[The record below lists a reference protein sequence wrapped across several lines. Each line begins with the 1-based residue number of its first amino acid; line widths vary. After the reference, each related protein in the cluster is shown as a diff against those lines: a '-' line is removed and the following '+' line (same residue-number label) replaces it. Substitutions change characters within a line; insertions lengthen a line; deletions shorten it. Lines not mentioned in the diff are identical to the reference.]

1 MTCSWRLKYAGLLT
15 HLSGRDT
22 LISEVDDLRDQQKIL
37 SEDLSNA
44 QMRWHAL
51 REEKLRA
58 SSVLL
63 KFKKAEEDLVLFA
76 EEKEQLII
84 DQKVFVIH

>member
-1 MTCSWRLKYAGLLT
+1 MTG
-15 HLSGRDT
+15 
-22 LISEVDDLRDQQKIL
+22 EVDDLRDQQKML

-63 KFKKAEEDLVLFA
+63 KFKKAEEDLVHFA
-76 EEKEQLII
+76 EEKEQLIL
-84 DQKVFVIH
+84 DQKVFIELPFICNMDPVNIL

>member
-1 MTCSWRLKYAGLLT
+1 MTT
-15 HLSGRDT
+15 
-22 LISEVDDLRDQQKIL
+22 EVDDLRDQQKIL

-51 REEKLRA
+51 REDKLRA

-63 KFKKAEEDLVLFA
+63 KFKKVEEDLVHLA
-76 EEKEQLII
+76 DEKEQLIL
-84 DQKVFVIH
+84 DQKVFIELPVAIWVQLIFSLLRYCT

>member
-1 MTCSWRLKYAGLLT
+1 MTG
-15 HLSGRDT
+15 
-22 LISEVDDLRDQQKIL
+22 EVDDLRDQQKIL

-44 QMRWHAL
+44 QMRWHDL

-63 KFKKAEEDLVLFA
+63 KFKKAEEDLVHFA
-76 EEKEQLII
+76 EEKEQLIL
-84 DQKVFVIH
+84 DQKVFIELPFICNMGPVNIL